1 MDNITITDM
10 SHIALQD
17 CPGFSYE
24 NHVIN
29 FDSFAFTIYDTALT
43 CPSKYILD
51 NTAVLC
57 NEPHVS

>member
-10 SHIALQD
+10 SHI
-17 CPGFSYE
+17 S

-29 FDSFAFTIYDTALT
+29 FDSFEFTIYDTALT

>member
-17 CPGFSYE
+17 CPGFSYR

-43 CPSKYILD
+43 CPS